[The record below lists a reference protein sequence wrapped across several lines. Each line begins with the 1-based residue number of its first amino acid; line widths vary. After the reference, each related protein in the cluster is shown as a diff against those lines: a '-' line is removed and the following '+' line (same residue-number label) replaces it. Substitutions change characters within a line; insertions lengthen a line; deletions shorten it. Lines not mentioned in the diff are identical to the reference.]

1 MITGWP
7 SVATPRRI
15 SQRAEESKTWG
26 GHGGPPLQFAPTS
39 GAATSETFH
48 FLNSFANA
56 SRAFV
61 GGPDEVSRSTTIRA
75 ANSSQVLRA
84 FLFTIRLAI
93 DLLHSKWAPGS
104 KYVH

>member
-1 MITGWP
+1 MIIGWP
-7 SVATPRRI
+7 SLATPRCIFTTGRGI
-15 SQRAEESKTWG
+15 KNVGWPRRAT
-26 GHGGPPLQFAPTS
+26 PTIPTS
-39 GAATSETFH
+39 GAATCETHH
-48 FLNSFANA
+48 FLKSFANA

-84 FLFTIRLAI
+84 FLFTIRFGI